1 MLYRSSTAEPL
12 AQAAVSA
19 NEYMVVAGHNW
30 TLSLGTQE
38 AFEARYGQGMGTLT
52 AAAGVVFSLLLAL
65 LSWLMINGRE
75 RALRLAAAMTEE
87 LRHMAQHDP
96 LTDLPN
102 RALFSDRLSHELAR
116 ALSLIHI

>member
-1 MLYRSSTAEPL
+1 MHPNTDI
-12 AQAAVSA
+12 VSA
-19 NEYMVVAGHNW
+19 VGVLAWAVATVVCLLIPSWHEGDRW
-30 TLSLGTQE
+30 WWPW
-38 AFEARYGQGMGTLT
+38 T

-116 ALSLIHI
+116 AKRQRGRFAR